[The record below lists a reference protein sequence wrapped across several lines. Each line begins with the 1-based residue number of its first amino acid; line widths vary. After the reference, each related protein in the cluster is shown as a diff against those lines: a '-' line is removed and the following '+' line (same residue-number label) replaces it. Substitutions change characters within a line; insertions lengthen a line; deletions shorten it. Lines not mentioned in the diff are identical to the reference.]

1 MSLRVAFQGERG
13 AYSHLA
19 AQALLGASIELLPC
33 ASFDEV
39 FEAVASGSAD
49 RGVVPVEN
57 SLAGTIHRVYD
68 LLLRHPLHLVGEHAL
83 RVAHSLIAAPGVTL
97 ADVRVVLSHPQA
109 LAQCEHQL
117 RALGLVGEVAYDTAG
132 AVKLL
137 AESGRRDAAAL
148 ASPLAAEVYG
158 MQVLRE
164 EMQDHEHNFTRFA
177 VLSREPLTERPPGDL
192 KVSVALSLQN
202 EPGALFKAL
211 AVFAL
216 RNLDLTKIESRPLPG
231 RAWEYLFYVDFVTDD
246 FAGKG
251 QRALGHLEEICG
263 MLKLLG
269 VYPRRV

>member
-19 AQALLGASIELLPC
+19 AQALLGPNVEVLPC
-33 ASFDEV
+33 VSFDEV
-39 FEAVASGSAD
+39 FDTVASGAAE

-68 LLLRHPLHLVGEHAL
+68 LMIRHSLHIVGEHAL
-83 RVAHSLIAAPGVTL
+83 RIAHSLIAAPGVAL
-97 ADVRVVLSHPQA
+97 EDVRVVLSHPQA
-109 LAQCEHQL
+109 LAQCEHRL
-117 RALGLVGEVAYDTAG
+117 RALGLKSEVAYDTAG

-164 EMQDHEHNFTRFA
+164 ELQDHEHNYTRFA
-177 VLSREPLTERPPGDL
+177 VLNREALTERPSGDL
-192 KVSVALSLQN
+192 KISVALSLHN

-231 RAWEYLFYVDFVTDD
+231 RTWEYLFYIDFVSDD
-246 FAGKG
+246 FANKG
-251 QRALGHLEEICG
+251 RRALGHLEEICG
-263 MLKLLG
+263 MLKVLG